1 MNRNY
6 TFFSPIKKTWA
17 SILFLILSAIYFCH
31 RYVYRGAADG
41 GNYMGAMD
49 HDYVSDWHSVLFYKE
64 LVIWKKICVF
74 FGDLL
79 NLPLLHRTDI
89 QFFLICAI
97 FHIIL
102 AFVLF
107 LLYKK
112 LIEININYIWIGI
125 PWLLIIYFSK
135 RYLPNYWGN
144 LESFNLICL
153 SCSFIILTRL
163 RNTGCVRNIIFFSLF
178 LILAIHIVD
187 FRRNAWIVIP
197 IFAYSIATQC
207 SFYKHIL
214 FKRILVTATVVL
226 AVFAGSYTVK
236 KIVSHKETHSASV
249 MLVSDMKMAAILLDA
264 TTTEEEWL
272 AHNCKLQ
279 HPQRTKNKLRADS
292 DNKPLHSNQLDVLGR
307 NALNDTQWQKLQQR
321 YISYWKEH
329 TYEMLWVRLISSMH
343 LYWDINFP
351 ETIKKSLTS
360 QYPHLTDKAFE
371 LPSKPVWESNVSQK
385 VHSLTLI
392 SSLITF
398 IAYISLLLKN
408 KEIYDRF
415 DKIIL
420 TTITICFLY
429 YLSYLVI
436 VPAAFARYLGT
447 PMLITWFI
455 TPVMCIRCF
464 LICTRKKQRTDVD

>member
-1 MNRNY
+1 MNRTY
-6 TFFSPIKKTWA
+6 TNFFTHRIWA
-17 SILFLILSAIYFCH
+17 SVLFLVLSAIYFSR
-31 RYVYRGAADG
+31 RYIYRGAGDG
-41 GNYMGAMD
+41 GDYMGAMA

-112 LIEININYIWIGI
+112 LIKTNINYIWIGI
-125 PWLLIIYFSK
+125 PWLLAIYFSK

-153 SCSFIILTRL
+153 SSSIIILTSL
-163 RNTGCVRNIIFFSLF
+163 KNTGYVRNIILFSLF
-178 LILAIHIVD
+178 LIFTIHVVE
-187 FRRNAWIVIP
+187 FRRNAWIVVP
-197 IFAYSIATQC
+197 ILAYSIAHQC
-207 SFYKHIL
+207 TFCKHIH
-214 FKRILVTATVVL
+214 FKRILVTTTIIS

-236 KIVSHKETHSASV
+236 KLVSHKETHSASV
-249 MLVSDMKMAAILLDA
+249 MLVSDMKMAAILLNS
-264 TTTEEEWL
+264 TTKEEKWL
-272 AHNCKLQ
+272 ADNCKLQ
-279 HPQRTKNKLRADS
+279 HPLRTRNKLRADS
-292 DNKPLHSNQLDVLGR
+292 ANEPLFTNQLDILGR
-307 NALNDTQWQKLQQR
+307 TALDDTQWQMLQKR

-343 LYWDINFP
+343 LYWNIEFP

-360 QYPHLTDKAFE
+360 RYPHLTDKSFE
-371 LPSKPVWESNVSQK
+371 LPSKPVWESNISPK
-385 VHSLTLI
+385 VHSITLI
-392 SSLITF
+392 SSLIAF
-398 IAYISLLLKN
+398 IAYVSLLLKN
-408 KEIYDRF
+408 KESFYRF

-420 TTITICFLY
+420 MVITICFLY
-429 YLSYLVI
+429 YLSYLVV
-436 VPAAFARYLGT
+436 VPAPFARYLGT
-447 PMLITWFI
+447 PMLITWLI
-455 TPVMCIRCF
+455 TPVICVRCF
-464 LICTRKKQRTDVD
+464 LICTRKKQPDCVD